1 MSMPIT
7 QGLELTV
14 KTLDSVVTSIR
25 NNVLRSEGAIDKK
38 AIGAVA
44 RLVELL
50 EKTASTL
57 EALSKKLV
65 EVKGDFVE
73 ISPFFYLFKAG
84 NNIVLL
90 RTKPE
95 HIALSFNLDSKT
107 ISIKTRQ
114 GELSVSQSG
123 LIVKARGIAF
133 EITPFTPEGFN
144 ARKDELRILL
154 GIFEKSVY
162 KRLIPNVEQK
172 ALKR

>member
-14 KTLDSVVTSIR
+14 KTLDSVATSIR

-95 HIALSFNLDSKT
+95 HIALSFNLDSK
-107 ISIKTRQ
+107 
-114 GELSVSQSG
+114 QS
-123 LIVKARGIAF
+123 
-133 EITPFTPEGFN
+133 
-144 ARKDELRILL
+144 LL
-154 GIFEKSVY
+154 KPDREK
-162 KRLIPNVEQK
+162 
-172 ALKR
+172 